1 MAKRAKKK
9 VRDMEDTDLGKK
21 KVTLFFGSQTG
32 TPERYLGPV
41 KYLKKDKLEMNGLT
55 FLMVA
60 LLVRLQPLFSEVVQ
74 ISSLKMQKG
83 AFMMIVRRALKNS
96 TIVLGG
102 GAINMELSRYLRVHA
117 RTIAGKS
124 WMFINSYAKALEVI
138 DLLVS

>member
-1 MAKRAKKK
+1 MSL
-9 VRDMEDTDLGKK
+9 M
-21 KVTLFFGSQTG
+21 
-32 TPERYLGPV
+32 RYLGPV

-124 WMFINSYAKALEVI
+124 WMFINSYAKALEF
-138 DLLVS
+138 